1 MNLIFFLSNIH
12 LFDIFT
18 LKCFLKKFCEVNNNI
33 TVKLLILINVYNYSN
48 EFIFSDIPNLEI
60 KIYDKY
66 IDDFIITTDAP
77 FSMNNNNIYI
87 NGFVGVSHYL
97 GIRTRDIECNIYHIY
112 NYFNNIIKHVNNNYN
127 TNYNLIPENFKEL
140 SSIPYTNIDDFLEFK
155 KNKKIIFYY
164 NVLPCSGQPVPI
176 RNHDIIIEKLA
187 DFYKDY
193 YIICSNIT
201 NVNRSNVF
209 DTIKLFKNKYS
220 ECCEN
225 AAKNINYA
233 LNSDYIIIHDVGVCY
248 YILNDKIYDYK
259 GKIIHINNEHFY
271 YNVLSSTLNI
281 NNYKE
286 LTVAN
291 EEELSNN
298 IHKIMEL

>member
-1 MNLIFFLSNIH
+1 MELIFFSYNQHIGDTV
-12 LFDIFT
+12 LFKTFI
-18 LKCFLKKFCEVNNNI
+18 KKFCECNNNYNFKMIIVNNSYKYHN
-33 TVKLLILINVYNYSN
+33 S
-48 EFIFSDIPNLEI
+48 FIFSDIPNLHL
-60 KIYDKY
+60 IYDNNY
-66 IDDFIITTDAP
+66 NFNIWSPINII
-77 FSMNNNNIYI
+77 NNNIYI
-87 NGFVGVSHYL
+87 NIWIGASQNIFNIKSL
-97 GIRTRDIECNIYHIY
+97 DIVCNLFKITNYY
-112 NYFNNIIKHVNNNYN
+112 NTIIEYINNNYN
-127 TNYNLIPENFKEL
+127 TNYNLIPKNYNEL
-140 SSIPYTNIDDFLEFK
+140 IIIPYTNIDNFLEFK